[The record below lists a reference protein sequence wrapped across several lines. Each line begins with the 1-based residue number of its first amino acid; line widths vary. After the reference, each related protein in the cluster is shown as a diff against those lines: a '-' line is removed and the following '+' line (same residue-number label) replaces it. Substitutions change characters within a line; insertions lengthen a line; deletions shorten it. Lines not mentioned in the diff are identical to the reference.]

1 MKNPATGGGVLDS
14 RSGEFDKTEFTLP
27 THNPQAAVRAIEA
40 GLVSI
45 AETDLPDFLR
55 AEIDARDLSVVI
67 RRRLTERQRLYVAI
81 AFIWSLQID
90 TAEQLVEATLT
101 DVYAVRHGPA
111 EAEAERQRQRLIEH
125 FGDPRRRARR

>member
-55 AEIDARDLSVVI
+55 AEIDAPDLSVVI
-67 RRRLTERQRLYVAI
+67 RRRLTERQRLYCAT

-90 TAEQLVEATLT
+90 IAEQRHLVGKKLAFAASGGKFLEYLGGT
-101 DVYAVRHGPA
+101 DG
-111 EAEAERQRQRLIEH
+111 
-125 FGDPRRRARR
+125 